1 VCFVFTLYVFDFF
14 FLHIF
19 VCRHAR
25 ILNLA
30 RQWHFFLSFLGL
42 LFPPAASQMQSLQ
55 DWLKNQATK
64 NLVLCG
70 LQHDVCYNDRG
81 VSSLLPPLL
90 AQSQHSTFTS
100 AAVVSSP
107 RNSKEDNDAL
117 SLSVFVRRC
126 DVQVRARGATRKE
139 YSKVNGVFLFFLSTE
154 VYCRIL
160 YSFTFFLS
168 LLPIF
173 LFRKIFH

>member
-1 VCFVFTLYVFDFF
+1 MASFSR
-14 FLHIF
+14 FL
-19 VCRHAR
+19 
-25 ILNLA
+25 
-30 RQWHFFLSFLGL
+30 
-42 LFPPAASQMQSLQ
+42 ASQMQSLQ

-139 YSKVNGVFLFFLSTE
+139 YSKVNGVFFIFKSTD

-160 YSFTFFLS
+160 YSFAFFCLFCLFFCFGKFS
-168 LLPIF
+168 TNQVFFTAANALL
-173 LFRKIFH
+173 LMLACAEV